1 MSATTSVEDAPRLTR
16 EQVLLLASLLVGTF
30 VVILN
35 ETTMSVALPVLQSSF
50 GVGAATGQWLTTAF
64 LLTMGSVI
72 PLTGFLIQRV
82 PTRVLFLVAMGLF
95 AAGTLLAALAPVFS
109 VLLVAR
115 IIQASGTAIM
125 VPLLMTTVMEVV
137 PVARRGQMMGN
148 ITVVIAVAPALG
160 PTVSGLVLDTLGWRW
175 IFGSMLPIALL
186 VTALGARYVVPIA
199 ESRRTRIDLLSVPL
213 AVVGFGALVYGL
225 SSIGESAEGGH
236 AVPVWLPFVV
246 GVAALVAFVVRQLAL
261 QREDRALL
269 DLRVFAARG
278 FPLALG
284 ATLIA
289 MLTML
294 GTFILVPY
302 FAQQALAM
310 DPLTTGLLT
319 LPGGLLMGALGPV
332 VGRIYDARGPR
343 VLLVPGS
350 LLVTGALWLLST
362 VSVDTGFGTL
372 AAAFVL
378 LSVGIATLMTPL
390 MTVALGS
397 VPQPLYSHGSAILS
411 TLQQVAGAAGTA
423 LFVTVMTVVAT
434 ASPGGVESREG
445 IAEGVSTA
453 FMVAGCIALVL
464 VALVPFVRRPA
475 ETPAGTPAGDPTG
488 TPTGTERTDGDAT
501 RAADRPAD
509 ERATVAP

>member
-1 MSATTSVEDAPRLTR
+1 MPAHSTDETRTPLDAAPRLTR
-16 EQVLLLASLLVGTF
+16 EQVLLLGSLLVGTF

-72 PLTGFLIQRV
+72 PLTGFLIQRI
-82 PTRVLFLVAMGLF
+82 PTRTLFLLAMGLF
-95 AAGTLLAALAPVFS
+95 ATGTLLAAVAPVFG
-109 VLLVAR
+109 VLLLAR
-115 IIQASGTAIM
+115 IVQASGTAIM

-137 PVARRGQMMGN
+137 PVSRRGQMMGN

-160 PTVSGLVLDTLGWRW
+160 PTLSGLVLDTLGWRW
-175 IFGSMLPIALL
+175 IFGVMLPIALV
-186 VTALGARYVVPIA
+186 VTALGARYVVPVA
-199 ESRRTRIDLLSVPL
+199 ESKPTRIDLASVPL
-213 AVVGFGALVYGL
+213 AVLGFGALVYGL

-236 AVPVWLPFVV
+236 AVPVWVPFVV
-246 GVAALVAFVVRQLAL
+246 GAVALGAFVWRQLRL
-261 QREDRALL
+261 QRDDRALL
-269 DLRVFAARG
+269 DLRVFTAPG
-278 FPLALG
+278 FAIALG
-284 ATLIA
+284 ASLVA

-310 DPLTTGLLT
+310 DPLMTGLLT

-343 VLLVPGS
+343 VLLLPGS
-350 LLVTGALWLLST
+350 VLVAGALWLMST
-362 VSVDTGFGTL
+362 VTVDTGFTTL
-372 AAAFVL
+372 AGVFL
-378 LSVGIATLMTPL
+378 MLSAGLATLMTPL

-397 VPQPLYSHGSAILS
+397 VPAKLYSHGSAVLS

-434 ASPGGVESREG
+434 RSPGGVESAEG

-453 FMVAGCIALVL
+453 FMVAGSIALVL
-464 VALVPFVRRPA
+464 VLAVPFVKRPVEGGEA
-475 ETPAGTPAGDPTG
+475 HGHGPEKNPGTPVSRHDDEPVTA
-488 TPTGTERTDGDAT
+488 AT
-501 RAADRPAD
+501 
-509 ERATVAP
+509 